1 MCFFLFIIVH
11 IRVNLTPLAHGESH
25 DGGRKESVER
35 IFDEAF
41 LRLEGLHWVEI
52 VWLSDSIC

>member
-11 IRVNLTPLAHGESH
+11 ISVNLTPLAHGESH

-41 LRLEGLHWVEI
+41 LRLEGLHWV
-52 VWLSDSIC
+52 